1 MNTFDLFTQ
10 IEELS
15 GINNYEELLSDIEEY
30 IKECVHDTAN
40 ELLQH
45 CIQKI
50 EVEGIQSLTLYGWN
64 KYITNI
70 YETVLSSSEKE
81 LLEIG
86 CDICDSKDFFHQVLF
101 YLF

>member
-15 GINNYEELLSDIEEY
+15 GINSYEELLHDIEEY
-30 IKECVHDTAN
+30 TRECVLDAAD
-40 ELLQH
+40 ELLQ
-45 CIQKI
+45 CYVQKI
-50 EVEGIQSLTLYGWN
+50 KAKSIQSLTLYGWN

-70 YETVLSSSEKE
+70 YETALSNDEKE
-81 LLEIG
+81 LLKIG
-86 CDICDSKDFFHQVLF
+86 CDIYDSKDFFQQVLF